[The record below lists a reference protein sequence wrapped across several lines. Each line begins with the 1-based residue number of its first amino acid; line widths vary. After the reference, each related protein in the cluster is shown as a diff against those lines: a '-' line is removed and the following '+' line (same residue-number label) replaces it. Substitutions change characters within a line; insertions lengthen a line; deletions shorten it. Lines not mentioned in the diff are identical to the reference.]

1 MKRLFTLLLGAT
13 LGYGIQA
20 QYLPNTDFETWK
32 EVCGSSYQSSKSG
45 KSGEAEGFRVRPG
58 TEPMNWNGSSVNQ
71 KVWAFFFSQEKQETL
86 ITQGVSR
93 NGTKSVVLTNKFVGV
108 STIDLGSN
116 APAFITF
123 GIPWV
128 YAVSTISD
136 CDGGVYGGTNFTFR
150 PDAIRGWY
158 KRTPSIEGSENAHII
173 AYLWKGTY
181 SSEIRSHTTNDI
193 KKDVDRV
200 VMGKESGTGNGTLI
214 ASCDYSFS
222 TTTNNE
228 WQEIIVPL
236 NYEKG
241 QENTIP
247 EKMNVII
254 SSADYWTR
262 DNIKD
267 QSILEVDDVQYLY
280 YSQLAE
286 LSYDGKSLD
295 DFSKDKYEYAITAN
309 YDESKLSATANGIGA
324 TVEKSYDEETR
335 KLTIT
340 VKGNDFS
347 VNTENFHTYTLEFK
361 QTEEQIPMESTD
373 YSGFLTV
380 TVNDNSADPQITT
393 IRLIKN
399 TANSYSFALD
409 NFILG
414 AGEEAMPI
422 GNILLK
428 NLTVSEDGS
437 SFTANQ
443 TIQITEGDK
452 EGVTG
457 WFGPGLGD
465 VPVVLSATKNGDNMT
480 ADIDIDMTSTIG
492 QVIKVSF
499 TPEVET
505 QFTNPLLV
513 TVNGNSADPQI
524 TTIRLIKNT
533 ANSYSFALD
542 NFILGAGEEAMPIGN
557 ILLKNLTVSEDGSS
571 FTANQTIQITEGDK
585 EGVTGWFGPG
595 LGDVPVVLSA
605 TKNGNNMTANID
617 IDMTSTIGQVI
628 KVSFAPELVINGTT
642 TLEVTGGGLYNVTLS
657 RNFAANWNTVC
668 LPFDTTPT
676 ALGATQAQAFTAC
689 DGATLTFTKTESM
702 MANTPYLIYFEKAPA
717 TPMYISTEIKTTVPQ
732 SVTHGNVTFTGNY
745 EAGRNMEGLYGVA
758 EKDGAQYI
766 MRGGAGSTLGST
778 GAYFTVSGSEVNSLH
793 LRLDG
798 IETNISGVQTGQD
811 GQAFDIYTLGG
822 IKVRSQATTTDGLP
836 KGIYLINGKK
846 HIVK

>member
-1 MKRLFTLLLGAT
+1 M
-13 LGYGIQA
+13 I
-20 QYLPNTDFETWK
+20 
-32 EVCGSSYQSSKSG
+32 
-45 KSGEAEGFRVRPG
+45 
-58 TEPMNWNGSSVNQ
+58 
-71 KVWAFFFSQEKQETL
+71 
-86 ITQGVSR
+86 
-93 NGTKSVVLTNKFVGV
+93 LTNKFVGV
-108 STIDLGSN
+108 LSIGSN

-123 GIPWV
+123 GTPWV
-128 YAVSTISD
+128 YAVSTIEQ

-158 KRTPSIEGSENAHII
+158 KRTPSTEGNENAHII
-173 AYLWKGTY
+173 AYLWKETY
-181 SSEIRSHTTNDI
+181 SSEIKSHTTNDI
-193 KKDVDRV
+193 KEDVDRV
-200 VMGKESGTGNGTLI
+200 VMGKESGTANGTLI
-214 ASCDYSFS
+214 ASCDYGFA
-222 TTTNNE
+222 TTTNND

-262 DNIKD
+262 ANIKD

-286 LSYDGKSLD
+286 LSYDGKSID
-295 DFSKDKYEYAITAN
+295 GFSKDKYEYTITAD
-309 YDESKLSATANGIGA
+309 YDESKLSAKADGRGA
-324 TVEKSYDEETR
+324 TVEKSYDEETH

-340 VKGNDFS
+340 VKGNDIS
-347 VNTENFHTYTLEFK
+347 ANTENFHTYTLEFK
-361 QTEEQIPMESTD
+361 QAEEQIPLESTD

-380 TVNDNSADPQITT
+380 TVNGNSADSQITT

-399 TANSYSFALD
+399 TDASYSFALD

-414 AGEEAMPI
+414 AGEDAMPI

-428 NLTVSEDGS
+428 NLTVSEDGN

-452 EGVTG
+452 DGVTS
-457 WFGPGLGD
+457 WLGPQLGD

-480 ADIDIDMTSTIG
+480 ADIDIDMTNTIG
-492 QVIKVSF
+492 QI
-499 TPEVET
+499 
-505 QFTNPLLV
+505 
-513 TVNGNSADPQI
+513 
-524 TTIRLIKNT
+524 
-533 ANSYSFALD
+533 
-542 NFILGAGEEAMPIGN
+542 
-557 ILLKNLTVSEDGSS
+557 
-571 FTANQTIQITEGDK
+571 
-585 EGVTGWFGPG
+585 
-595 LGDVPVVLSA
+595 
-605 TKNGNNMTANID
+605 
-617 IDMTSTIGQVI
+617 I

-657 RNFAANWNTVC
+657 RNFAANWNTIC

-676 ALGATQAQAFTAC
+676 TLGATQVQAFTAC
-689 DGATLTFTKTESM
+689 DGTTLTFTKTESM

-717 TPMYISTEIKTTVPQ
+717 TPLYISTEIKATVPT
-732 SVTHGNVTFTGNY
+732 SVTHGNVTFVGNY
-745 EAGRNMEGLYGVA
+745 EAGKNMEGLYGVA
-758 EKDGAQYI
+758 EKAGEQYI

-778 GAYFTVSGSEVNSLH
+778 GAYFTVSGSEANSLRI
-793 LRLDG
+793 RLEGTGTG
-798 IETNISGVQTGQD
+798 ISDVEAGKGGQT
-811 GQAFDIYTLGG
+811 FDIYSLNG

>member
-1 MKRLFTLLLGAT
+1 M
-13 LGYGIQA
+13 
-20 QYLPNTDFETWK
+20 D
-32 EVCGSSYQSSKSG
+32 
-45 KSGEAEGFRVRPG
+45 
-58 TEPMNWNGSSVNQ
+58 WNGSSVNQ
-71 KVWAFFFSQEKQETL
+71 KVWAFFYSQEKQEEL

-108 STIDLGSN
+108 GNIGSN

-123 GIPWV
+123 GTPWV
-128 YAVSTISD
+128 YAVSTIEQ

-158 KRTPSIEGSENAHII
+158 KRTSSTEGNENAHII

-181 SSEIRSHTTNDI
+181 SSGIKSHTTNDI
-193 KKDVDRV
+193 KEDVDRV
-200 VMGKESGTGNGTLI
+200 VMGKESGTANGTLI
-214 ASCDYSFS
+214 ASCDYGFA
-222 TTTNNE
+222 TTTNND

-262 DNIKD
+262 ANIKD

-286 LSYDGKSLD
+286 LSYDGKSID
-295 DFSKDKYEYAITAN
+295 GFSKDKYEYTITAD
-309 YDESKLSATANGIGA
+309 YDESKLSAKADGIGA
-324 TVEKSYDEETR
+324 IVEKSYDEETH

-340 VKGNDFS
+340 VKGNDIS
-347 VNTENFHTYTLEFK
+347 ANTENFHTYTLEFK
-361 QTEEQIPMESTD
+361 QAEEQIPLESTD

-380 TVNDNSADPQITT
+380 TVNGNSADSQITT

-399 TANSYSFALD
+399 TDASYSFALD

-414 AGEEAMPI
+414 AGEDAMPI

-428 NLTVSEDGS
+428 NLTVSEDGN

-452 EGVTG
+452 EGVTS
-457 WFGPGLGD
+457 WLGPQLGD

-480 ADIDIDMTSTIG
+480 ADIDIDMTNTIG
-492 QVIKVSF
+492 QI
-499 TPEVET
+499 
-505 QFTNPLLV
+505 
-513 TVNGNSADPQI
+513 
-524 TTIRLIKNT
+524 
-533 ANSYSFALD
+533 
-542 NFILGAGEEAMPIGN
+542 
-557 ILLKNLTVSEDGSS
+557 
-571 FTANQTIQITEGDK
+571 
-585 EGVTGWFGPG
+585 
-595 LGDVPVVLSA
+595 
-605 TKNGNNMTANID
+605 
-617 IDMTSTIGQVI
+617 I

-657 RNFAANWNTVC
+657 RNFAANWNTIC

-676 ALGATQAQAFTAC
+676 TLGATQVQAFTAC
-689 DGATLTFTKTESM
+689 DGTTLTFTKTESM

-717 TPMYISTEIKTTVPQ
+717 TPLYISTEIKATVPT
-732 SVTHGNVTFTGNY
+732 SVTHGNVTFVGNY
-745 EAGRNMEGLYGVA
+745 EAGKNMEGLYGVA
-758 EKDGAQYI
+758 EKAGEQYI
-766 MRGGAGSTLGST
+766 MRGGKGSTLGST
-778 GAYFTVSGSEVNSLH
+778 GAYFTVSGSEVNT
-793 LRLDG
+793 LRIRLEGTGTG
-798 IETNISGVQTGQD
+798 ISDVEAGKGGQT
-811 GQAFDIYTLGG
+811 FDIYSLNG

>member
-13 LGYGIQA
+13 FGCGIQA
-20 QYLPNTDFETWK
+20 QYLPNTGFEAWK

-45 KSGEAEGFRVRPG
+45 KSGGAEGFRQRPG
-58 TEPMNWNGSSVNQ
+58 TEPMDWNGSSVNQ
-71 KVWAFFFSQEKQETL
+71 KVWAFFYSQEKQEEL

-108 STIDLGSN
+108 GNIGSN

-123 GIPWV
+123 GTPWV
-128 YAVSTISD
+128 YAVSTIEQ

-158 KRTPSIEGSENAHII
+158 KRTPSTEGNENAHII

-181 SSEIRSHTTNDI
+181 SSGIKSHTTNDI
-193 KKDVDRV
+193 KEDVDRV
-200 VMGKESGTGNGTLI
+200 VMGKESGTANGTLI
-214 ASCDYSFS
+214 ASCDYGFA
-222 TTTNNE
+222 TTTNND

-262 DNIKD
+262 ANIKD

-286 LSYDGKSLD
+286 LSYDGKSID
-295 DFSKDKYEYAITAN
+295 GFSKDKYEYTITAD
-309 YDESKLSATANGIGA
+309 YDESKLSAKADGIGA
-324 TVEKSYDEETR
+324 IVEKSYDEETH

-340 VKGNDFS
+340 VKGNDIS
-347 VNTENFHTYTLEFK
+347 ANTENFHTYTLEFK
-361 QTEEQIPMESTD
+361 QAEEQIPLESTD

-380 TVNDNSADPQITT
+380 TVNGNSADSQITT

-399 TANSYSFALD
+399 TDASYSFALD

-414 AGEEAMPI
+414 AGEDAMPI

-428 NLTVSEDGS
+428 NLTVSEDGKT
-437 SFTANQ
+437 FTANQ
-443 TIQITEGDK
+443 TIQITEGNK
-452 EGVTG
+452 EGVTS
-457 WFGPGLGD
+457 WFGP
-465 VPVVLSATKNGDNMT
+465 
-480 ADIDIDMTSTIG
+480 
-492 QVIKVSF
+492 Q
-499 TPEVET
+499 
-505 QFTNPLLV
+505 
-513 TVNGNSADPQI
+513 
-524 TTIRLIKNT
+524 
-533 ANSYSFALD
+533 
-542 NFILGAGEEAMPIGN
+542 
-557 ILLKNLTVSEDGSS
+557 
-571 FTANQTIQITEGDK
+571 
-585 EGVTGWFGPG
+585 

-605 TKNGNNMTANID
+605 TKNGNNMTADID
-617 IDMTSTIGQVI
+617 IDMTNTIGQII

-657 RNFAANWNTVC
+657 RNFAANWNTIC

-676 ALGATQAQAFTAC
+676 TLGATQVQAFTAC
-689 DGATLTFTKTESM
+689 DGTTLTFTKTESM

-717 TPMYISTEIKTTVPQ
+717 TPLYISTEIKATVPT
-732 SVTHGNVTFTGNY
+732 SVTHGNVTFVGNY
-745 EAGRNMEGLYGVA
+745 EAGKNMEGLYGVA
-758 EKDGAQYI
+758 EKAGEQYI
-766 MRGGAGSTLGST
+766 MRGGKGSTLGST
-778 GAYFTVSGSEVNSLH
+778 GAYFTVSGSEVNT
-793 LRLDG
+793 LRIRLEGTGTG
-798 IETNISGVQTGQD
+798 ISDVEAGKGGQT
-811 GQAFDIYTLGG
+811 FDIYSLNG

>member
-13 LGYGIQA
+13 FGCGIQA
-20 QYLPNTDFETWK
+20 QYLPNTGFEAWK

-45 KSGEAEGFRVRPG
+45 KSGGAEGFRQRPG
-58 TEPMNWNGSSVNQ
+58 TEPMDWNGSSVNQ
-71 KVWAFFFSQEKQETL
+71 KVWAFLFSQEKQEKL

-108 STIDLGSN
+108 GTIGSN

-123 GIPWV
+123 GTPWV

-158 KRTPSIEGSENAHII
+158 KRTPSTEGNENAHII
-173 AYLWKGTY
+173 AYLWKGAY
-181 SSEIRSHTTNDI
+181 SSGIKSHTTNDI
-193 KKDVDRV
+193 KEDVDRV
-200 VMGKESGTGNGTLI
+200 VMGKESGTANGTLI
-214 ASCDYSFS
+214 ASCDYGFA
-222 TTTNNE
+222 TTTNND

-262 DNIKD
+262 ANIKD

-286 LSYDGKSLD
+286 LSYDGKSID
-295 DFSKDKYEYAITAN
+295 GFSKDKYEYTITAD
-309 YDESKLSATANGIGA
+309 YDESKLSAKADGIGA
-324 TVEKSYDEETR
+324 IVEKSYDEETH

-340 VKGNDFS
+340 VKGNDIS
-347 VNTENFHTYTLEFK
+347 ANTENFHTYTLEFK
-361 QTEEQIPMESTD
+361 QAEEQIPLESTD

-380 TVNDNSADPQITT
+380 TVNGNSADSQITT

-399 TANSYSFALD
+399 TDASYSFALD

-414 AGEEAMPI
+414 AGEDAMPI

-428 NLTVSEDGS
+428 NLTVSEDGN

-452 EGVTG
+452 EGVTS
-457 WFGPGLGD
+457 WLGPQLGD

-480 ADIDIDMTSTIG
+480 ADIDIDMTNTIG
-492 QVIKVSF
+492 QI
-499 TPEVET
+499 
-505 QFTNPLLV
+505 
-513 TVNGNSADPQI
+513 
-524 TTIRLIKNT
+524 
-533 ANSYSFALD
+533 
-542 NFILGAGEEAMPIGN
+542 
-557 ILLKNLTVSEDGSS
+557 
-571 FTANQTIQITEGDK
+571 
-585 EGVTGWFGPG
+585 
-595 LGDVPVVLSA
+595 
-605 TKNGNNMTANID
+605 
-617 IDMTSTIGQVI
+617 I

-657 RNFAANWNTVC
+657 RNFAANWNTIC

-676 ALGATQAQAFTAC
+676 TLGATQVQAFTAC
-689 DGATLTFTKTESM
+689 DGTTLTFTKTESM

-717 TPMYISTEIKTTVPQ
+717 TPLYISTEIKATVPT
-732 SVTHGNVTFTGNY
+732 SVTHGNVTFVGNY
-745 EAGRNMEGLYGVA
+745 EAGKNMEGLYGVA
-758 EKDGAQYI
+758 EKAGEQYI
-766 MRGGAGSTLGST
+766 MRGGKGSTLGST
-778 GAYFTVSGSEVNSLH
+778 GAYFTVSGSEVNT
-793 LRLDG
+793 LRIRLEGTGTG
-798 IETNISGVQTGQD
+798 ISDVEAGKGGQT
-811 GQAFDIYTLGG
+811 FDIYSLNG

>member
-32 EVCGSSYQSSKSG
+32 EVCDSSYQSSKSG
-45 KSGEAEGFRVRPG
+45 KSGGAEGFRVRPG
-58 TEPMNWNGSSVNQ
+58 TEPMDWNGSSVNQ
-71 KVWAFFFSQEKQETL
+71 KVWVSFFSQEKQETL

-108 STIDLGSN
+108 GNYGSN

-123 GIPWV
+123 GTPWV
-128 YAVSTISD
+128 YAVTTISN

-158 KRTPSIEGSENAHII
+158 KRTPSEVSENAHII

-262 DNIKD
+262 DNIQD

-309 YDESKLSATANGIGA
+309 YDESKLSAKANGIGA

-399 TANSYSFALD
+399 TDASYSFALD

-443 TIQITEGDK
+443 T
-452 EGVTG
+452 
-457 WFGPGLGD
+457 
-465 VPVVLSATKNGDNMT
+465 
-480 ADIDIDMTSTIG
+480 
-492 QVIKVSF
+492 
-499 TPEVET
+499 
-505 QFTNPLLV
+505 
-513 TVNGNSADPQI
+513 
-524 TTIRLIKNT
+524 
-533 ANSYSFALD
+533 
-542 NFILGAGEEAMPIGN
+542 
-557 ILLKNLTVSEDGSS
+557 
-571 FTANQTIQITEGDK
+571 
-585 EGVTGWFGPG
+585 
-595 LGDVPVVLSA
+595 
-605 TKNGNNMTANID
+605 
-617 IDMTSTIGQVI
+617 
-628 KVSFAPELVINGTT
+628 
-642 TLEVTGGGLYNVTLS
+642 
-657 RNFAANWNTVC
+657 
-668 LPFDTTPT
+668 
-676 ALGATQAQAFTAC
+676 
-689 DGATLTFTKTESM
+689 
-702 MANTPYLIYFEKAPA
+702 
-717 TPMYISTEIKTTVPQ
+717 
-732 SVTHGNVTFTGNY
+732 
-745 EAGRNMEGLYGVA
+745 
-758 EKDGAQYI
+758 
-766 MRGGAGSTLGST
+766 
-778 GAYFTVSGSEVNSLH
+778 
-793 LRLDG
+793 
-798 IETNISGVQTGQD
+798 
-811 GQAFDIYTLGG
+811 
-822 IKVRSQATTTDGLP
+822 
-836 KGIYLINGKK
+836 
-846 HIVK
+846 

>member
-1 MKRLFTLLLGAT
+1 M
-13 LGYGIQA
+13 
-20 QYLPNTDFETWK
+20 
-32 EVCGSSYQSSKSG
+32 
-45 KSGEAEGFRVRPG
+45 
-58 TEPMNWNGSSVNQ
+58 
-71 KVWAFFFSQEKQETL
+71 
-86 ITQGVSR
+86 
-93 NGTKSVVLTNKFVGV
+93 VLTNKFVGV
-108 STIDLGSN
+108 GNIGSN

-123 GIPWV
+123 GTPWV
-128 YAVSTISD
+128 YAVSTIEQ

-158 KRTPSIEGSENAHII
+158 KRTPSTEGNENAHII

-181 SSEIRSHTTNDI
+181 SSGIKSHTANDI
-193 KKDVDRV
+193 KEDVDRV
-200 VMGKESGTGNGTLI
+200 VMGKESGTANGTLI
-214 ASCDYSFS
+214 ASCDYGFA
-222 TTTNNE
+222 TTTNND

-262 DNIKD
+262 ANIKD

-286 LSYDGKSLD
+286 LSYDGKSID
-295 DFSKDKYEYAITAN
+295 GFSKDKYEYTITAD
-309 YDESKLSATANGIGA
+309 YDESKLSAKADGIGA
-324 TVEKSYDEETR
+324 IVEKSYDEETH

-340 VKGNDFS
+340 VKGNDIS
-347 VNTENFHTYTLEFK
+347 ANTENFHTYTLEFK
-361 QTEEQIPMESTD
+361 QAEEQIPLESTD

-380 TVNDNSADPQITT
+380 TVNGNSADSQITT

-399 TANSYSFALD
+399 TDASYSFALD

-414 AGEEAMPI
+414 AGEDAMPI

-428 NLTVSEDGS
+428 NLTVSEDGN

-452 EGVTG
+452 EGVTS
-457 WFGPGLGD
+457 WLGPQLGD

-480 ADIDIDMTSTIG
+480 ADIDIDMTNTIG
-492 QVIKVSF
+492 QI
-499 TPEVET
+499 
-505 QFTNPLLV
+505 
-513 TVNGNSADPQI
+513 
-524 TTIRLIKNT
+524 
-533 ANSYSFALD
+533 
-542 NFILGAGEEAMPIGN
+542 
-557 ILLKNLTVSEDGSS
+557 
-571 FTANQTIQITEGDK
+571 
-585 EGVTGWFGPG
+585 
-595 LGDVPVVLSA
+595 
-605 TKNGNNMTANID
+605 
-617 IDMTSTIGQVI
+617 I

-657 RNFAANWNTVC
+657 RNFAANWNTIC

-676 ALGATQAQAFTAC
+676 TLGATQVQAFTAC
-689 DGATLTFTKTESM
+689 DGTTLTFTKTESM

-717 TPMYISTEIKTTVPQ
+717 TPLYISTEIKATAPT
-732 SVTHGNVTFTGNY
+732 SVTHGNVTFVGNY
-745 EAGRNMEGLYGVA
+745 EAGKNMEGLYGVS
-758 EKDGAQYI
+758 EKAGEQYI
-766 MRGGAGSTLGST
+766 MRGGKGSTLGST
-778 GAYFTVSGSEVNSLH
+778 GAYFTVSGSEVNT
-793 LRLDG
+793 LRIRLEGTGTG
-798 IETNISGVQTGQD
+798 ISDVEAGKGGQT
-811 GQAFDIYTLGG
+811 FDIYSLNG

>member
-13 LGYGIQA
+13 FGCGIQA
-20 QYLPNTDFETWK
+20 QYLPNTGFEAWK

-45 KSGEAEGFRVRPG
+45 KSGGAEGFRQRPG
-58 TEPMNWNGSSVNQ
+58 TEPMDWNGSSVNQ
-71 KVWAFFFSQEKQETL
+71 KVWAYFFSQEKQETL

-108 STIDLGSN
+108 GNIGSN

-123 GIPWV
+123 GTPWV
-128 YAVSTISD
+128 YAVSTIEQ

-158 KRTPSIEGSENAHII
+158 KRTPSTEGNENAHII
-173 AYLWKGTY
+173 AYLWKGTC
-181 SSEIRSHTTNDI
+181 SSGIKSHTANDI
-193 KKDVDRV
+193 KEDVDRV
-200 VMGKESGTGNGTLI
+200 VMGKESGTANGTLI
-214 ASCDYSFS
+214 ASCDYGFA
-222 TTTNNE
+222 TTTNND

-262 DNIKD
+262 ANIKD

-286 LSYDGKSLD
+286 LSYDGKSID
-295 DFSKDKYEYAITAN
+295 GFSKDKYEYTITAD
-309 YDESKLSATANGIGA
+309 YDESKLSAKADGIGA
-324 TVEKSYDEETR
+324 IVEKSYDEETH

-340 VKGNDFS
+340 VKGNDIS
-347 VNTENFHTYTLEFK
+347 ANTENFHTYTLEFK
-361 QTEEQIPMESTD
+361 QAEEQIPLESTD

-380 TVNDNSADPQITT
+380 TVNGNSADSQITT

-399 TANSYSFALD
+399 TDASYSFALD

-414 AGEEAMPI
+414 AGEDAMPI

-428 NLTVSEDGS
+428 NLTVSEDGKT
-437 SFTANQ
+437 FTANQ
-443 TIQITEGDK
+443 TIQITEGNK
-452 EGVTG
+452 EGVTS
-457 WFGPGLGD
+457 WFGP
-465 VPVVLSATKNGDNMT
+465 
-480 ADIDIDMTSTIG
+480 
-492 QVIKVSF
+492 Q
-499 TPEVET
+499 
-505 QFTNPLLV
+505 
-513 TVNGNSADPQI
+513 
-524 TTIRLIKNT
+524 
-533 ANSYSFALD
+533 
-542 NFILGAGEEAMPIGN
+542 
-557 ILLKNLTVSEDGSS
+557 
-571 FTANQTIQITEGDK
+571 
-585 EGVTGWFGPG
+585 

-605 TKNGNNMTANID
+605 TKNGNNMTADID
-617 IDMTSTIGQVI
+617 IDMTNTIGQII

-657 RNFAANWNTVC
+657 RNFAANWNTIC

-676 ALGATQAQAFTAC
+676 TLGATQVQAFTAC
-689 DGATLTFTKTESM
+689 DGTTLTFTKTESM

-717 TPMYISTEIKTTVPQ
+717 TPLYISTEIKATAPT
-732 SVTHGNVTFTGNY
+732 SVTHGNVTFVGNY
-745 EAGRNMEGLYGVA
+745 EAGKNMEGLYGVA
-758 EKDGAQYI
+758 EKAGEQYI
-766 MRGGAGSTLGST
+766 MRGGKGSTLGST
-778 GAYFTVSGSEVNSLH
+778 GAYFTVSGSEVNT
-793 LRLDG
+793 LRIRLEGTGTG
-798 IETNISGVQTGQD
+798 ISDVEAGKGGQT
-811 GQAFDIYTLGG
+811 FDIYSLNG

>member
-108 STIDLGSN
+108 STIGLGSN

-414 AGEEAMPI
+414 AGEEAIPI

-480 ADIDIDMTSTIG
+480 AD
-492 QVIKVSF
+492 
-499 TPEVET
+499 
-505 QFTNPLLV
+505 
-513 TVNGNSADPQI
+513 
-524 TTIRLIKNT
+524 
-533 ANSYSFALD
+533 
-542 NFILGAGEEAMPIGN
+542 
-557 ILLKNLTVSEDGSS
+557 
-571 FTANQTIQITEGDK
+571 
-585 EGVTGWFGPG
+585 
-595 LGDVPVVLSA
+595 
-605 TKNGNNMTANID
+605 ID

-778 GAYFTVSGSEVNSLH
+778 GAYFTVSGSEVNT
-793 LRLDG
+793 LRIRLEGTGTG
-798 IETNISGVQTGQD
+798 ISDVQTGQD

>member
-13 LGYGIQA
+13 FGCGIQA
-20 QYLPNTDFETWK
+20 QYLPNTGFEAWK

-45 KSGEAEGFRVRPG
+45 KSGGAEGFRQRPG
-58 TEPMNWNGSSVNQ
+58 TEPMDWNGSSVNQ
-71 KVWAFFFSQEKQETL
+71 KVWAYFFSQEKQETL

-108 STIDLGSN
+108 GNIGSN

-123 GIPWV
+123 GTPWV
-128 YAVSTISD
+128 YAVSTIEQ

-158 KRTPSIEGSENAHII
+158 KRTPSTEGNENAHII

-181 SSEIRSHTTNDI
+181 SSGIKSHTANDI
-193 KKDVDRV
+193 KEDVDRV
-200 VMGKESGTGNGTLI
+200 VMGKESGTANGTLI
-214 ASCDYSFS
+214 ASCDYGFA
-222 TTTNNE
+222 TTTNND

-262 DNIKD
+262 ANIKD

-286 LSYDGKSLD
+286 LSYDGKSID
-295 DFSKDKYEYAITAN
+295 GFSKDKYEYTITAD
-309 YDESKLSATANGIGA
+309 YDESKLSAKADGIGA
-324 TVEKSYDEETR
+324 IVEKSYDEETH

-340 VKGNDFS
+340 VKGNDIS
-347 VNTENFHTYTLEFK
+347 ANTENFHTYTLEFK
-361 QTEEQIPMESTD
+361 QAEEQIPLESTD

-380 TVNDNSADPQITT
+380 TVNGNSADSQITT

-399 TANSYSFALD
+399 TDASYSFALD

-414 AGEEAMPI
+414 AGEDAMPI

-428 NLTVSEDGS
+428 NLTVSEDGN

-452 EGVTG
+452 EGVTS
-457 WFGPGLGD
+457 WLGPQLGD

-480 ADIDIDMTSTIG
+480 ADIDIDMTNTIG
-492 QVIKVSF
+492 QI
-499 TPEVET
+499 
-505 QFTNPLLV
+505 
-513 TVNGNSADPQI
+513 
-524 TTIRLIKNT
+524 
-533 ANSYSFALD
+533 
-542 NFILGAGEEAMPIGN
+542 
-557 ILLKNLTVSEDGSS
+557 
-571 FTANQTIQITEGDK
+571 
-585 EGVTGWFGPG
+585 
-595 LGDVPVVLSA
+595 
-605 TKNGNNMTANID
+605 
-617 IDMTSTIGQVI
+617 I

-657 RNFAANWNTVC
+657 RNFAANWNTIC

-676 ALGATQAQAFTAC
+676 TLGATQVQAFTAC
-689 DGATLTFTKTESM
+689 DGTTLTFTKTESM

-717 TPMYISTEIKTTVPQ
+717 TPLYISTEIKATAPT
-732 SVTHGNVTFTGNY
+732 SVTHGNVTFVGNY
-745 EAGRNMEGLYGVA
+745 EAGKNMEGLYGVA
-758 EKDGAQYI
+758 EKAGEQYI
-766 MRGGAGSTLGST
+766 MRGGKGSTLGST
-778 GAYFTVSGSEVNSLH
+778 GAYFTVSGSEVNT
-793 LRLDG
+793 LRIRLEGTGTG
-798 IETNISGVQTGQD
+798 ISDVEAGKGGQT
-811 GQAFDIYTLGG
+811 FDIYSLNG

>member
-13 LGYGIQA
+13 FGCGIQA
-20 QYLPNTDFETWK
+20 QYLPNTGFEAWK

-45 KSGEAEGFRVRPG
+45 KSGGAEGFRQRPG
-58 TEPMNWNGSSVNQ
+58 TEPMDWNGSSVNQ
-71 KVWAFFFSQEKQETL
+71 KVWAFFYSQEKQEEL

-108 STIDLGSN
+108 GNIGSN

-123 GIPWV
+123 GTPWV
-128 YAVSTISD
+128 YAVSTIEQ

-158 KRTPSIEGSENAHII
+158 KRTPSTEGNENAHII

-181 SSEIRSHTTNDI
+181 SSGIKSHTTNDI
-193 KKDVDRV
+193 KEDVDRV
-200 VMGKESGTGNGTLI
+200 VMGKESGTANGTLI
-214 ASCDYSFS
+214 ASCDYGFA
-222 TTTNNE
+222 TTTNND

-262 DNIKD
+262 ANIKD

-286 LSYDGKSLD
+286 LSYDGKSID
-295 DFSKDKYEYAITAN
+295 GFSKDKYEYTITAD
-309 YDESKLSATANGIGA
+309 YDESKLSAKADGIGA
-324 TVEKSYDEETR
+324 IVEKSYDEETH

-340 VKGNDFS
+340 VKGNDIS
-347 VNTENFHTYTLEFK
+347 ANTENFHTYTLEFK
-361 QTEEQIPMESTD
+361 QAEEQIPLESTD

-380 TVNDNSADPQITT
+380 TDNGNSADSQITT

-399 TANSYSFALD
+399 TDASYSFALD

-414 AGEEAMPI
+414 AGEDAMPI

-428 NLTVSEDGS
+428 NLTVSEDGN

-452 EGVTG
+452 EGVTS
-457 WFGPGLGD
+457 WLGPQLGD

-480 ADIDIDMTSTIG
+480 ADIDIDMTNTIG
-492 QVIKVSF
+492 QI
-499 TPEVET
+499 
-505 QFTNPLLV
+505 
-513 TVNGNSADPQI
+513 
-524 TTIRLIKNT
+524 
-533 ANSYSFALD
+533 
-542 NFILGAGEEAMPIGN
+542 
-557 ILLKNLTVSEDGSS
+557 
-571 FTANQTIQITEGDK
+571 
-585 EGVTGWFGPG
+585 
-595 LGDVPVVLSA
+595 
-605 TKNGNNMTANID
+605 
-617 IDMTSTIGQVI
+617 I

-657 RNFAANWNTVC
+657 RNFAANWNTIC

-676 ALGATQAQAFTAC
+676 TLGATQVQAFTAC
-689 DGATLTFTKTESM
+689 DGTTLTFTKTESM

-717 TPMYISTEIKTTVPQ
+717 TPLYISTEIKATVPT
-732 SVTHGNVTFTGNY
+732 SVTHGNVTFVGNY
-745 EAGRNMEGLYGVA
+745 EAGKNMEGLYGVA
-758 EKDGAQYI
+758 EKAGEQYI
-766 MRGGAGSTLGST
+766 MRGGKGSTLGST
-778 GAYFTVSGSEVNSLH
+778 GAYFTVSGSEVNT
-793 LRLDG
+793 LRIRLEGTGTG
-798 IETNISGVQTGQD
+798 ISDVEAGKGGQT
-811 GQAFDIYTLGG
+811 FDIYSLNG
-822 IKVRSQATTTDGLP
+822 IKVRSHHYRRPAQRHLPHQRKKTYRKIKTGDTEMKKNIYTTPVVG
-836 KGIYLINGKK
+836 
-846 HIVK
+846 IVKLDTTGIIATSTLGTGDRNDIEIKDEIFEGEFRSNRNHWEGLW

>member
-13 LGYGIQA
+13 FGCGIQA
-20 QYLPNTDFETWK
+20 QYLPNTSFEAWK

-45 KSGEAEGFRVRPG
+45 KSGGAEGFRQRPG
-58 TEPMNWNGSSVNQ
+58 TEPMDWNGSSVNQ
-71 KVWAFFFSQEKQETL
+71 KVWAFFYSQEKQEEL

-108 STIDLGSN
+108 GNIGSN

-123 GIPWV
+123 GTPWV
-128 YAVSTISD
+128 YAVSTIEQ

-158 KRTPSIEGSENAHII
+158 KRTPSTEGNENAHII

-181 SSEIRSHTTNDI
+181 SSGIKSHTTNDI
-193 KKDVDRV
+193 KEDVDRV
-200 VMGKESGTGNGTLI
+200 VMGKESGTANGTLI
-214 ASCDYSFS
+214 ASCDYGFA
-222 TTTNNE
+222 TTTNND

-262 DNIKD
+262 ANIKD

-286 LSYDGKSLD
+286 LSYDGKSID
-295 DFSKDKYEYAITAN
+295 GFSKDKYEYTITAD
-309 YDESKLSATANGIGA
+309 YDESKLSAKADGIGA
-324 TVEKSYDEETR
+324 IVEKSYDEETH

-340 VKGNDFS
+340 VKGNDIS
-347 VNTENFHTYTLEFK
+347 ANTENFHTYTLEFK
-361 QTEEQIPMESTD
+361 QAEEQIPLESTD

-380 TVNDNSADPQITT
+380 TVNGNSADSQITT

-399 TANSYSFALD
+399 TDASYSFALD

-414 AGEEAMPI
+414 AGEDAMPI

-428 NLTVSEDGS
+428 NLTVSEDGN

-452 EGVTG
+452 EGVTS
-457 WFGPGLGD
+457 WLGPQLGD

-480 ADIDIDMTSTIG
+480 ADIDIDMTNTIG
-492 QVIKVSF
+492 QI
-499 TPEVET
+499 
-505 QFTNPLLV
+505 
-513 TVNGNSADPQI
+513 
-524 TTIRLIKNT
+524 
-533 ANSYSFALD
+533 
-542 NFILGAGEEAMPIGN
+542 
-557 ILLKNLTVSEDGSS
+557 
-571 FTANQTIQITEGDK
+571 
-585 EGVTGWFGPG
+585 
-595 LGDVPVVLSA
+595 
-605 TKNGNNMTANID
+605 
-617 IDMTSTIGQVI
+617 I

-657 RNFAANWNTVC
+657 RNFAANWNTIC

-676 ALGATQAQAFTAC
+676 TLGATQVQAFTAC
-689 DGATLTFTKTESM
+689 DGTTLTFTKTESM

-717 TPMYISTEIKTTVPQ
+717 TPLYISTEIKATVPT
-732 SVTHGNVTFTGNY
+732 SVTHGNVTFVGNY
-745 EAGRNMEGLYGVA
+745 EAGKNMEGLYGVA
-758 EKDGAQYI
+758 EKAGEQYI
-766 MRGGAGSTLGST
+766 MRGGKGSTLGST
-778 GAYFTVSGSEVNSLH
+778 GAYFTVSGSEVNT
-793 LRLDG
+793 LRIRLEGTGTG
-798 IETNISGVQTGQD
+798 ISDVEAGKGGQT
-811 GQAFDIYTLGG
+811 FDIYSLNG

>member
-13 LGYGIQA
+13 FGCGIQA
-20 QYLPNTDFETWK
+20 QYLPNTGFEAWK

-45 KSGEAEGFRVRPG
+45 KSGGAEGFRQRPG
-58 TEPMNWNGSSVNQ
+58 TEPMDWNGSSVNQ
-71 KVWAFFFSQEKQETL
+71 KVWAFFYSQEKQEEL

-108 STIDLGSN
+108 GNIGSN

-123 GIPWV
+123 GTPWV
-128 YAVSTISD
+128 YAVSTIEQ
-136 CDGGVYGGTNFTFR
+136 CDGGVYGGTIFTFR

-158 KRTPSIEGSENAHII
+158 KRTPSTEGNENAHII

-181 SSEIRSHTTNDI
+181 SSGIKSHTTNDI
-193 KKDVDRV
+193 KEDVDRV
-200 VMGKESGTGNGTLI
+200 VMGKESGTANGTLI
-214 ASCDYSFS
+214 ASCDYGFA
-222 TTTNNE
+222 TTTNND

-262 DNIKD
+262 ANIKD

-286 LSYDGKSLD
+286 LSYDGKSID
-295 DFSKDKYEYAITAN
+295 GFSKDKYEYTITAD
-309 YDESKLSATANGIGA
+309 YDESKLSAKADGIGA
-324 TVEKSYDEETR
+324 IVEKSYDEETH

-340 VKGNDFS
+340 VKGNDIS
-347 VNTENFHTYTLEFK
+347 ANTENFHTYTLEFK
-361 QTEEQIPMESTD
+361 QAEEQIPLESTD

-380 TVNDNSADPQITT
+380 TVNGNSADSQITT

-399 TANSYSFALD
+399 TDASYSFALD

-414 AGEEAMPI
+414 AGEDAMPI

-428 NLTVSEDGS
+428 NLTVSEDGN

-452 EGVTG
+452 EGVTS
-457 WFGPGLGD
+457 WLGPQLGD

-480 ADIDIDMTSTIG
+480 ADIDIDMTNTIG
-492 QVIKVSF
+492 QI
-499 TPEVET
+499 
-505 QFTNPLLV
+505 
-513 TVNGNSADPQI
+513 
-524 TTIRLIKNT
+524 
-533 ANSYSFALD
+533 
-542 NFILGAGEEAMPIGN
+542 
-557 ILLKNLTVSEDGSS
+557 
-571 FTANQTIQITEGDK
+571 
-585 EGVTGWFGPG
+585 
-595 LGDVPVVLSA
+595 
-605 TKNGNNMTANID
+605 
-617 IDMTSTIGQVI
+617 I

-657 RNFAANWNTVC
+657 RNFAANWNTIC

-676 ALGATQAQAFTAC
+676 TLGATQVQAFTAC
-689 DGATLTFTKTESM
+689 DGTTLTFTKTESM

-717 TPMYISTEIKTTVPQ
+717 TPLYISTEIKATVPT
-732 SVTHGNVTFTGNY
+732 SVTHGNVTFVGNY
-745 EAGRNMEGLYGVA
+745 EAGKNMEGLYGVA
-758 EKDGAQYI
+758 EKAGEQYI
-766 MRGGAGSTLGST
+766 MRGGKGSTLGST
-778 GAYFTVSGSEVNSLH
+778 GAYFTVSGSEVNT
-793 LRLDG
+793 LRIRLEGTGTG
-798 IETNISGVQTGQD
+798 ISDVEAGKGGQT
-811 GQAFDIYTLGG
+811 FDIYSLNG

>member
-32 EVCGSSYQSSKSG
+32 EVCGSSYQSSKSE
-45 KSGEAEGFRVRPG
+45 KNGEAEGFRVRPG
-58 TEPMNWNGSSVNQ
+58 TEPMDWNGSSVNQ
-71 KVWAFFFSQEKQETL
+71 KVWAFIFPQEKQETL

-108 STIDLGSN
+108 STIGSN

-181 SSEIRSHTTNDI
+181 SSEIKSHTTNDI

-309 YDESKLSATANGIGA
+309 YDEKKLSAKANGIGA

-399 TANSYSFALD
+399 MDASYSFALD

-443 TIQITEGDK
+443 TIQITK
-452 EGVTG
+452 
-457 WFGPGLGD
+457 
-465 VPVVLSATKNGDNMT
+465 
-480 ADIDIDMTSTIG
+480 
-492 QVIKVSF
+492 
-499 TPEVET
+499 
-505 QFTNPLLV
+505 
-513 TVNGNSADPQI
+513 
-524 TTIRLIKNT
+524 
-533 ANSYSFALD
+533 
-542 NFILGAGEEAMPIGN
+542 
-557 ILLKNLTVSEDGSS
+557 
-571 FTANQTIQITEGDK
+571 GDK

-617 IDMTSTIGQVI
+617 MDMTSTIGQVI

-745 EAGRNMEGLYGVA
+745 EVGRNMEGLYGVA

-766 MRGGAGSTLGST
+766 MRGGTGSTLGST

-798 IETNISGVQTGQD
+798 IETNISGVQTGQN
-811 GQAFDIYTLGG
+811 GQAFDIYTLSG

>member
-13 LGYGIQA
+13 FGCGIQA
-20 QYLPNTDFETWK
+20 QYLPNTGFEAWK
-32 EVCGSSYQSSKSG
+32 KVCGSSYQSSKSG
-45 KSGEAEGFRVRPG
+45 KSGGTEGFRQRPG
-58 TEPMNWNGSSVNQ
+58 TEPMDWNGSSVNQ
-71 KVWAFFFSQEKQETL
+71 KVWAFFYSQEKQEEL

-108 STIDLGSN
+108 GNIGSN

-123 GIPWV
+123 GTPWV
-128 YAVSTISD
+128 YAVSTIEQ

-158 KRTPSIEGSENAHII
+158 KRTPSTEGNENAHII

-181 SSEIRSHTTNDI
+181 SSGIKSHTTNDI
-193 KKDVDRV
+193 KEDVDRV
-200 VMGKESGTGNGTLI
+200 VMGKESGTANGTLI
-214 ASCDYSFS
+214 ASCDYGFA
-222 TTTNNE
+222 TTTNND

-262 DNIKD
+262 ANIKD

-286 LSYDGKSLD
+286 LSYDGKSID
-295 DFSKDKYEYAITAN
+295 GFSKDKYEYTITAD
-309 YDESKLSATANGIGA
+309 YDESKLSAKADGIGA
-324 TVEKSYDEETR
+324 IVEKSYDEETH

-340 VKGNDFS
+340 VKGNDIS
-347 VNTENFHTYTLEFK
+347 ANTENFHTYTLEFK
-361 QTEEQIPMESTD
+361 QAEEQIPLESTD

-380 TVNDNSADPQITT
+380 TVNGNSADSQITT

-399 TANSYSFALD
+399 TDASYSFALD

-414 AGEEAMPI
+414 AGEDAMPI

-428 NLTVSEDGS
+428 NLTVSEDGN

-452 EGVTG
+452 EGVTS
-457 WFGPGLGD
+457 WLGPQLGD

-480 ADIDIDMTSTIG
+480 ADIDIDMTNTIG
-492 QVIKVSF
+492 QI
-499 TPEVET
+499 
-505 QFTNPLLV
+505 
-513 TVNGNSADPQI
+513 
-524 TTIRLIKNT
+524 
-533 ANSYSFALD
+533 
-542 NFILGAGEEAMPIGN
+542 
-557 ILLKNLTVSEDGSS
+557 
-571 FTANQTIQITEGDK
+571 
-585 EGVTGWFGPG
+585 
-595 LGDVPVVLSA
+595 
-605 TKNGNNMTANID
+605 
-617 IDMTSTIGQVI
+617 I

-657 RNFAANWNTVC
+657 RNFAANWNTIC

-676 ALGATQAQAFTAC
+676 TLGATQVQAFTAC
-689 DGATLTFTKTESM
+689 DGTTLTFTKTESM

-717 TPMYISTEIKTTVPQ
+717 TPLYISTEIKATVPT
-732 SVTHGNVTFTGNY
+732 SVTHGNVTFVGNY
-745 EAGRNMEGLYGVA
+745 EAGKNMEGLYGVA
-758 EKDGAQYI
+758 EKAGEQYI
-766 MRGGAGSTLGST
+766 MRGGKGSTLGST
-778 GAYFTVSGSEVNSLH
+778 GAYFTVSGSEVNT
-793 LRLDG
+793 LRIRLEGTGTG
-798 IETNISGVQTGQD
+798 ISDVEAGKGGQT
-811 GQAFDIYTLGG
+811 FDIYSLNG

>member
-13 LGYGIQA
+13 FGCGIQA
-20 QYLPNTDFETWK
+20 QYLPNTGFEAWK

-45 KSGEAEGFRVRPG
+45 KSGGAEGFRQRPG
-58 TEPMNWNGSSVNQ
+58 TEPMDWNGSSVNQ
-71 KVWAFFFSQEKQETL
+71 KVWAYFFSQEKQETL

-108 STIDLGSN
+108 SNIGSN

-123 GIPWV
+123 GTPWV
-128 YAVSTISD
+128 YAVSTIEQ

-158 KRTPSIEGSENAHII
+158 KRTPSTEGNENAHII

-181 SSEIRSHTTNDI
+181 SSGIKSHTANDI
-193 KKDVDRV
+193 KEDVDRV
-200 VMGKESGTGNGTLI
+200 VMGKESGTANGTLI
-214 ASCDYSFS
+214 ASCDYGFA
-222 TTTNNE
+222 TTTNND

-262 DNIKD
+262 ANIKD

-286 LSYDGKSLD
+286 LSYDGKSID
-295 DFSKDKYEYAITAN
+295 GFSKDKYEYTITAD
-309 YDESKLSATANGIGA
+309 YDESKLSAKADGIGA
-324 TVEKSYDEETR
+324 IVEKSYDEETH

-340 VKGNDFS
+340 VKGNDIS
-347 VNTENFHTYTLEFK
+347 ANTENFHTYTLEFK
-361 QTEEQIPMESTD
+361 QAEEQIPLESTD

-380 TVNDNSADPQITT
+380 TVNGNSADSQITT

-399 TANSYSFALD
+399 TDASYSFALD

-414 AGEEAMPI
+414 AGEDAMPI

-428 NLTVSEDGS
+428 NLTVSEDGN

-452 EGVTG
+452 EGVTS
-457 WFGPGLGD
+457 WLGPQLGD

-480 ADIDIDMTSTIG
+480 ADIDIDMTNTIG
-492 QVIKVSF
+492 QI
-499 TPEVET
+499 
-505 QFTNPLLV
+505 
-513 TVNGNSADPQI
+513 
-524 TTIRLIKNT
+524 
-533 ANSYSFALD
+533 
-542 NFILGAGEEAMPIGN
+542 
-557 ILLKNLTVSEDGSS
+557 
-571 FTANQTIQITEGDK
+571 
-585 EGVTGWFGPG
+585 
-595 LGDVPVVLSA
+595 
-605 TKNGNNMTANID
+605 
-617 IDMTSTIGQVI
+617 I

-657 RNFAANWNTVC
+657 RNFAANWNTIC

-676 ALGATQAQAFTAC
+676 TLGATQVQAFTAC
-689 DGATLTFTKTESM
+689 DGTTLTFTKTESM

-717 TPMYISTEIKTTVPQ
+717 TPLYISTEIKATAPT
-732 SVTHGNVTFTGNY
+732 SVTHGNVTFVGNY
-745 EAGRNMEGLYGVA
+745 EAGKNMEGLYGVA
-758 EKDGAQYI
+758 EKAGEQYI
-766 MRGGAGSTLGST
+766 MRGGKGSTLGST
-778 GAYFTVSGSEVNSLH
+778 GAYFTVSGSEVNT
-793 LRLDG
+793 LRIRLEGTGTG
-798 IETNISGVQTGQD
+798 ISDVEAGKGGQT
-811 GQAFDIYTLGG
+811 FDIYSLNG

>member
-13 LGYGIQA
+13 FGCGIQA
-20 QYLPNTDFETWK
+20 QYLPNTGFEAWK

-45 KSGEAEGFRVRPG
+45 KSGGAEGFRQRPG
-58 TEPMNWNGSSVNQ
+58 TEPMDWNGSSVNQ
-71 KVWAFFFSQEKQETL
+71 KVWAFFYSQEKQEEL

-108 STIDLGSN
+108 GNIGSN

-123 GIPWV
+123 GTPWV
-128 YAVSTISD
+128 YAVSTIEQ

-158 KRTPSIEGSENAHII
+158 KRTPSTEGNENAHII

-181 SSEIRSHTTNDI
+181 SSGIKSHTTNDI
-193 KKDVDRV
+193 KEDVDRV
-200 VMGKESGTGNGTLI
+200 VMGKESGTANGTLI
-214 ASCDYSFS
+214 ASCDYGFA
-222 TTTNNE
+222 TTTNND

-262 DNIKD
+262 ANIKD

-286 LSYDGKSLD
+286 LSYDGKSID
-295 DFSKDKYEYAITAN
+295 GFSKDKYEYTITAD
-309 YDESKLSATANGIGA
+309 YDESKLSAKADGIGA
-324 TVEKSYDEETR
+324 IVEKSYDEETH

-340 VKGNDFS
+340 VKGNDIS
-347 VNTENFHTYTLEFK
+347 ANTENFHTYTLEFK
-361 QTEEQIPMESTD
+361 QAEEQIPLESTD

-380 TVNDNSADPQITT
+380 TVNGNSADSQITT

-399 TANSYSFALD
+399 TDASYSFALD

-414 AGEEAMPI
+414 AGEDAMPI

-428 NLTVSEDGS
+428 NLTVSEDGN

-452 EGVTG
+452 EGVTS
-457 WFGPGLGD
+457 WLGPQLGD

-480 ADIDIDMTSTIG
+480 ADIDIDMTNTIG
-492 QVIKVSF
+492 QI
-499 TPEVET
+499 
-505 QFTNPLLV
+505 
-513 TVNGNSADPQI
+513 
-524 TTIRLIKNT
+524 
-533 ANSYSFALD
+533 
-542 NFILGAGEEAMPIGN
+542 
-557 ILLKNLTVSEDGSS
+557 
-571 FTANQTIQITEGDK
+571 
-585 EGVTGWFGPG
+585 
-595 LGDVPVVLSA
+595 
-605 TKNGNNMTANID
+605 
-617 IDMTSTIGQVI
+617 I

-657 RNFAANWNTVC
+657 RNFAANWNTIC

-676 ALGATQAQAFTAC
+676 TLGATQVQAFTAC
-689 DGATLTFTKTESM
+689 DGTTLTFTKTESM

-717 TPMYISTEIKTTVPQ
+717 TPLYISTEIKATVPT
-732 SVTHGNVTFTGNY
+732 SVTHGNVTFVGNY
-745 EAGRNMEGLYGVA
+745 EAGKNMEGLYGVA
-758 EKDGAQYI
+758 EKAGEQYI
-766 MRGGAGSTLGST
+766 MRGGKGSTLGST
-778 GAYFTVSGSEVNSLH
+778 GAYFTVSGSEVNT
-793 LRLDG
+793 LRIRLEGTGTG
-798 IETNISGVQTGQD
+798 ISDVEAGKGGQT
-811 GQAFDIYTLGG
+811 FDIYSLNG

-836 KGIYLINGKK
+836 KGIYLINGKN
-846 HIVK
+846 IS

>member
-1 MKRLFTLLLGAT
+1 M
-13 LGYGIQA
+13 
-20 QYLPNTDFETWK
+20 D
-32 EVCGSSYQSSKSG
+32 
-45 KSGEAEGFRVRPG
+45 
-58 TEPMNWNGSSVNQ
+58 WNGSSVNQ
-71 KVWAFFFSQEKQETL
+71 KVWAFFYSQEKQEEL

-108 STIDLGSN
+108 GNIGSN

-123 GIPWV
+123 GTPWV
-128 YAVSTISD
+128 YAVSTIEQ

-158 KRTPSIEGSENAHII
+158 KRTPSTEGNENAHII

-181 SSEIRSHTTNDI
+181 SSGIKSHTTNDI
-193 KKDVDRV
+193 KEDVDRV
-200 VMGKESGTGNGTLI
+200 VMGKESGTANGTLI
-214 ASCDYSFS
+214 ASCDYGFA
-222 TTTNNE
+222 TTTNND

-262 DNIKD
+262 ANIKD

-286 LSYDGKSLD
+286 LSYDGKSID
-295 DFSKDKYEYAITAN
+295 GFSKDKYEYTITAD
-309 YDESKLSATANGIGA
+309 YDESKLSAKADGIGA
-324 TVEKSYDEETR
+324 IVEKSYDEETH

-340 VKGNDFS
+340 VKGNDIS
-347 VNTENFHTYTLEFK
+347 ANTENFHTYTLEFK
-361 QTEEQIPMESTD
+361 QAEEQIPLESTD

-380 TVNDNSADPQITT
+380 TVNGNSADSQITT

-399 TANSYSFALD
+399 TDASYSFALD

-414 AGEEAMPI
+414 AGEDAMPI

-428 NLTVSEDGS
+428 NLTVSEDGN

-443 TIQITEGDK
+443 TIQITEGNK
-452 EGVTG
+452 EGVTS
-457 WFGPGLGD
+457 WFGP
-465 VPVVLSATKNGDNMT
+465 
-480 ADIDIDMTSTIG
+480 
-492 QVIKVSF
+492 Q
-499 TPEVET
+499 
-505 QFTNPLLV
+505 
-513 TVNGNSADPQI
+513 
-524 TTIRLIKNT
+524 
-533 ANSYSFALD
+533 
-542 NFILGAGEEAMPIGN
+542 
-557 ILLKNLTVSEDGSS
+557 
-571 FTANQTIQITEGDK
+571 
-585 EGVTGWFGPG
+585 

-605 TKNGNNMTANID
+605 TKNGNNMTADID
-617 IDMTSTIGQVI
+617 IDMTNTIGQII

-657 RNFAANWNTVC
+657 RNFAANWNTIC

-676 ALGATQAQAFTAC
+676 TLGATQVQAFTAC
-689 DGATLTFTKTESM
+689 DGTTLTFTKTESM

-717 TPMYISTEIKTTVPQ
+717 TPLYISTEIKATVPT
-732 SVTHGNVTFTGNY
+732 SVTHGNVTFVGNY
-745 EAGRNMEGLYGVA
+745 EAGKNMEGLYGVA
-758 EKDGAQYI
+758 EKAGEQYI
-766 MRGGAGSTLGST
+766 MRGGKGSTLGST
-778 GAYFTVSGSEVNSLH
+778 GAYFTVSGSEVNT
-793 LRLDG
+793 LRIRLEGTGTG
-798 IETNISGVQTGQD
+798 ISDVEAGKGGQT
-811 GQAFDIYTLGG
+811 FDIYSLNG

>member
-1 MKRLFTLLLGAT
+1 MKKLFTLLLGAT
-13 LGYGIQA
+13 FGCGIQA
-20 QYLPNTDFETWK
+20 QYLPNTGFEAWK
-32 EVCGSSYQSSKSG
+32 EVCGSSYQSSKSASKG
-45 KSGEAEGFRVRPG
+45 GAEGFRQRPG
-58 TEPMNWNGSSVNQ
+58 TEPMDWNGSSVNQ
-71 KVWAFFFSQEKQETL
+71 KVWAFLFSQEKQEKL

-108 STIDLGSN
+108 GTIGSN

-123 GIPWV
+123 GTPWV

-158 KRTPSIEGSENAHII
+158 KRTPSTEGNENAHII
-173 AYLWKGTY
+173 AYLWKGAY
-181 SSEIRSHTTNDI
+181 SSRIKSHTTNDI
-193 KKDVDRV
+193 KEDVDRV
-200 VMGKESGTGNGTLI
+200 VMGKESGTANGTLI
-214 ASCDYSFS
+214 ASCDYGFA
-222 TTTNNE
+222 TTTNND

-262 DNIKD
+262 ANIKD

-286 LSYDGKSLD
+286 LSYDGKSID
-295 DFSKDKYEYAITAN
+295 GFSKDKYEYTITAD
-309 YDESKLSATANGIGA
+309 YDESKLSAKADGIGA
-324 TVEKSYDEETR
+324 IVEKSYDEETH

-340 VKGNDFS
+340 VKGNDIS
-347 VNTENFHTYTLEFK
+347 ANTENFHTYTLEFK
-361 QTEEQIPMESTD
+361 QAEEQIPLESTD

-380 TVNDNSADPQITT
+380 TVNGNSADSQITT

-399 TANSYSFALD
+399 TDASYSFALD

-414 AGEEAMPI
+414 AGEDAMPI

-428 NLTVSEDGS
+428 NLTVSEDGN

-452 EGVTG
+452 EGVTS
-457 WFGPGLGD
+457 WLGPQLGD

-480 ADIDIDMTSTIG
+480 ADIDIDMTNTIG
-492 QVIKVSF
+492 QI
-499 TPEVET
+499 
-505 QFTNPLLV
+505 
-513 TVNGNSADPQI
+513 
-524 TTIRLIKNT
+524 
-533 ANSYSFALD
+533 
-542 NFILGAGEEAMPIGN
+542 
-557 ILLKNLTVSEDGSS
+557 
-571 FTANQTIQITEGDK
+571 
-585 EGVTGWFGPG
+585 
-595 LGDVPVVLSA
+595 
-605 TKNGNNMTANID
+605 
-617 IDMTSTIGQVI
+617 I

-657 RNFAANWNTVC
+657 RNFAANWNTIC

-676 ALGATQAQAFTAC
+676 TLGATQVQAFTAC
-689 DGATLTFTKTESM
+689 DGTTLTFTKTESM

-717 TPMYISTEIKTTVPQ
+717 TPLYISTEIKATVPT
-732 SVTHGNVTFTGNY
+732 SVTHGNVTFVGNY
-745 EAGRNMEGLYGVA
+745 EAGKNMEGLYGVA
-758 EKDGAQYI
+758 EKAGEQYI
-766 MRGGAGSTLGST
+766 MRGGKGSTLGST
-778 GAYFTVSGSEVNSLH
+778 GAYFTVSGSEVNT
-793 LRLDG
+793 LRIRLEGTGTG
-798 IETNISGVQTGQD
+798 ISDVEAGKGGQT
-811 GQAFDIYTLGG
+811 FDIYSLNG

>member
-1 MKRLFTLLLGAT
+1 M
-13 LGYGIQA
+13 
-20 QYLPNTDFETWK
+20 D
-32 EVCGSSYQSSKSG
+32 
-45 KSGEAEGFRVRPG
+45 
-58 TEPMNWNGSSVNQ
+58 WNGSSVNQ
-71 KVWAFFFSQEKQETL
+71 KVWAFFYSQEKQEEL

-108 STIDLGSN
+108 GNIGSN

-123 GIPWV
+123 GTPWV
-128 YAVSTISD
+128 YAVSTIEQ

-158 KRTPSIEGSENAHII
+158 KRTPSTEGNENAHII

-181 SSEIRSHTTNDI
+181 SSGIKSHTTNDI
-193 KKDVDRV
+193 KEDVDRV
-200 VMGKESGTGNGTLI
+200 VMGKESGTANGTLI
-214 ASCDYSFS
+214 ASCDYGFA
-222 TTTNNE
+222 TTTNND

-262 DNIKD
+262 ANIKD

-286 LSYDGKSLD
+286 LSYDGKSID
-295 DFSKDKYEYAITAN
+295 GFSKDKYEYTITAD
-309 YDESKLSATANGIGA
+309 YDESKLSAKADGIGA
-324 TVEKSYDEETR
+324 IVEKSYDEETH

-340 VKGNDFS
+340 VKGNDIS
-347 VNTENFHTYTLEFK
+347 ANTENFHTYTLEFK
-361 QTEEQIPMESTD
+361 QAEEQIPLESTD

-380 TVNDNSADPQITT
+380 TVNGNSADSQITT

-399 TANSYSFALD
+399 TDASYSFALD

-414 AGEEAMPI
+414 AGEDAMPI

-428 NLTVSEDGS
+428 NLTVSEDGN

-443 TIQITEGDK
+443 TIQITEGNK
-452 EGVTG
+452 EGVTS
-457 WFGPGLGD
+457 WLGPQLGD

-480 ADIDIDMTSTIG
+480 ADIDIDMTNTIG
-492 QVIKVSF
+492 QI
-499 TPEVET
+499 
-505 QFTNPLLV
+505 
-513 TVNGNSADPQI
+513 
-524 TTIRLIKNT
+524 
-533 ANSYSFALD
+533 
-542 NFILGAGEEAMPIGN
+542 
-557 ILLKNLTVSEDGSS
+557 
-571 FTANQTIQITEGDK
+571 
-585 EGVTGWFGPG
+585 
-595 LGDVPVVLSA
+595 
-605 TKNGNNMTANID
+605 
-617 IDMTSTIGQVI
+617 I

-657 RNFAANWNTVC
+657 RNFAANWNTIC

-676 ALGATQAQAFTAC
+676 TLGATQVQAFTAC
-689 DGATLTFTKTESM
+689 DGTTLTFTKTESM

-717 TPMYISTEIKTTVPQ
+717 TPLYISTEIKATVPT
-732 SVTHGNVTFTGNY
+732 SVTHGNVTFVGNY
-745 EAGRNMEGLYGVA
+745 EAGKNMEGLYGVA
-758 EKDGAQYI
+758 EKAGEQYI
-766 MRGGAGSTLGST
+766 MRGGKGSTLGST
-778 GAYFTVSGSEVNSLH
+778 GAYFTVSGSEVNT
-793 LRLDG
+793 LRIRLEGTGTG
-798 IETNISGVQTGQD
+798 ISDVEAGKGGQT
-811 GQAFDIYTLGG
+811 FDIYSLNG

>member
-13 LGYGIQA
+13 FGCGIQA
-20 QYLPNTDFETWK
+20 QYLPNTGFEAWK

-45 KSGEAEGFRVRPG
+45 KSGGAEGFRQRPG
-58 TEPMNWNGSSVNQ
+58 TEPMDWNGSSVNQ
-71 KVWAFFFSQEKQETL
+71 KVWAFLFSQEKQEKL

-108 STIDLGSN
+108 GTIGSN

-123 GIPWV
+123 GTPWV

-158 KRTPSIEGSENAHII
+158 KRTPSTEGNENAHII
-173 AYLWKGTY
+173 AYLWKGA
-181 SSEIRSHTTNDI
+181 SSGIKSHTTNDI
-193 KKDVDRV
+193 KEDVDRV
-200 VMGKESGTGNGTLI
+200 VMGKESGTANGTLI
-214 ASCDYSFS
+214 ASCDYGFA
-222 TTTNNE
+222 TTTNND

-262 DNIKD
+262 ANIKD

-286 LSYDGKSLD
+286 LSYDGKSID
-295 DFSKDKYEYAITAN
+295 GFSKDKYEYTITAD
-309 YDESKLSATANGIGA
+309 YDESKLSAKADGIGA
-324 TVEKSYDEETR
+324 IVEKSYDEETH

-340 VKGNDFS
+340 VKGNDIS
-347 VNTENFHTYTLEFK
+347 ANTENFHTYTLEFK
-361 QTEEQIPMESTD
+361 QAEEQIPLESTD

-380 TVNDNSADPQITT
+380 TVNGNSADSQITT

-399 TANSYSFALD
+399 TDASYSFALD

-414 AGEEAMPI
+414 AGEDAMPI

-428 NLTVSEDGS
+428 NLTVSEDGNI
-437 SFTANQ
+437 FTANQ
-443 TIQITEGDK
+443 TIQITEGNK
-452 EGVTG
+452 EGVTS
-457 WFGPGLGD
+457 WLGPQLGD

-480 ADIDIDMTSTIG
+480 ADIDIDMTNTIG
-492 QVIKVSF
+492 QI
-499 TPEVET
+499 
-505 QFTNPLLV
+505 
-513 TVNGNSADPQI
+513 
-524 TTIRLIKNT
+524 
-533 ANSYSFALD
+533 
-542 NFILGAGEEAMPIGN
+542 
-557 ILLKNLTVSEDGSS
+557 
-571 FTANQTIQITEGDK
+571 
-585 EGVTGWFGPG
+585 
-595 LGDVPVVLSA
+595 
-605 TKNGNNMTANID
+605 
-617 IDMTSTIGQVI
+617 I

-657 RNFAANWNTVC
+657 RNFAANWNTIC

-676 ALGATQAQAFTAC
+676 TLGATQVQAFTAC
-689 DGATLTFTKTESM
+689 DGTTLTFTKTESM

-717 TPMYISTEIKTTVPQ
+717 TPLYISTEIKATVPT
-732 SVTHGNVTFTGNY
+732 SVTHGNVTFVGNY
-745 EAGRNMEGLYGVA
+745 EAGKNMEGLYGVA
-758 EKDGAQYI
+758 EKAGEQYI
-766 MRGGAGSTLGST
+766 MRGGKGSTLGST
-778 GAYFTVSGSEVNSLH
+778 GAYFTVSGSEVNT
-793 LRLDG
+793 LRIRLEGTGTG
-798 IETNISGVQTGQD
+798 ISDVEAGKGGQT
-811 GQAFDIYTLGG
+811 FDIYSLNG

>member
-13 LGYGIQA
+13 FGCGIQA
-20 QYLPNTDFETWK
+20 QYLPNTGFEAWK

-45 KSGEAEGFRVRPG
+45 KSGGAEGFRQRPG
-58 TEPMNWNGSSVNQ
+58 TEPMDWNGSSVNQ
-71 KVWAFFFSQEKQETL
+71 KVWAFFYSQEKQEEL

-108 STIDLGSN
+108 GNIGSN

-123 GIPWV
+123 GTPWV
-128 YAVSTISD
+128 YAVSTIEQ

-158 KRTPSIEGSENAHII
+158 KRTPSTEGNENAHII

-181 SSEIRSHTTNDI
+181 SSGIKSHTTNDI
-193 KKDVDRV
+193 KEDVDRV
-200 VMGKESGTGNGTLI
+200 VMGKESGTANGTLI
-214 ASCDYSFS
+214 ASCDYGFA
-222 TTTNNE
+222 TTTNND

-262 DNIKD
+262 ANIKD

-286 LSYDGKSLD
+286 LSYDGKSID
-295 DFSKDKYEYAITAN
+295 GFSKDKYEYTITAD
-309 YDESKLSATANGIGA
+309 YDESKLSAKADGIGA
-324 TVEKSYDEETR
+324 IVEKSYDEETH

-340 VKGNDFS
+340 VKGNDIS
-347 VNTENFHTYTLEFK
+347 ANTENFHTYTLEFK
-361 QTEEQIPMESTD
+361 QAEEQIPLESTD

-380 TVNDNSADPQITT
+380 TVNGNSADSQITT

-399 TANSYSFALD
+399 TDASYSFALD

-414 AGEEAMPI
+414 AGKDAMPI

-428 NLTVSEDGS
+428 NLTVSEDGN

-452 EGVTG
+452 EGVTS
-457 WFGPGLGD
+457 WLGPQLGD

-480 ADIDIDMTSTIG
+480 ADIDIDMTNTIG
-492 QVIKVSF
+492 QI
-499 TPEVET
+499 
-505 QFTNPLLV
+505 
-513 TVNGNSADPQI
+513 
-524 TTIRLIKNT
+524 
-533 ANSYSFALD
+533 
-542 NFILGAGEEAMPIGN
+542 
-557 ILLKNLTVSEDGSS
+557 
-571 FTANQTIQITEGDK
+571 
-585 EGVTGWFGPG
+585 
-595 LGDVPVVLSA
+595 
-605 TKNGNNMTANID
+605 
-617 IDMTSTIGQVI
+617 I

-657 RNFAANWNTVC
+657 RNFAANWNTIC

-676 ALGATQAQAFTAC
+676 TLGATQVQAFTAC
-689 DGATLTFTKTESM
+689 DGTTLTFTKTESM

-717 TPMYISTEIKTTVPQ
+717 TPLYISTEIKATVPT
-732 SVTHGNVTFTGNY
+732 SVTHGNVTFVGNY
-745 EAGRNMEGLYGVA
+745 EAGKNMEGLYGVA
-758 EKDGAQYI
+758 EKAGEQYI
-766 MRGGAGSTLGST
+766 MRGGKGSTLGST
-778 GAYFTVSGSEVNSLH
+778 GAYFTVSGSEVNT
-793 LRLDG
+793 LRIRLEGTGTG
-798 IETNISGVQTGQD
+798 ISDVEAGKGGQT
-811 GQAFDIYTLGG
+811 FDIYSLNG

>member
-1 MKRLFTLLLGAT
+1 M
-13 LGYGIQA
+13 
-20 QYLPNTDFETWK
+20 D
-32 EVCGSSYQSSKSG
+32 
-45 KSGEAEGFRVRPG
+45 
-58 TEPMNWNGSSVNQ
+58 WNGSSVNQ
-71 KVWAFFFSQEKQETL
+71 KVWAFFYSQEKQEEL

-108 STIDLGSN
+108 GNIGSN

-123 GIPWV
+123 GTPWV
-128 YAVSTISD
+128 YAVSTIEQ

-158 KRTPSIEGSENAHII
+158 KRTPSTEGNENAHII

-181 SSEIRSHTTNDI
+181 SSGIKSHTTNDI
-193 KKDVDRV
+193 KEDVDRV
-200 VMGKESGTGNGTLI
+200 VMGKESGTANGTLI
-214 ASCDYSFS
+214 ASCDYGFA
-222 TTTNNE
+222 TTTNND

-262 DNIKD
+262 ANIKD

-286 LSYDGKSLD
+286 LSYDGKSID
-295 DFSKDKYEYAITAN
+295 GFSKDKYEYTITAD
-309 YDESKLSATANGIGA
+309 YDESKLSAKADGIGA
-324 TVEKSYDEETR
+324 IVEKSYDEETH

-340 VKGNDFS
+340 VKGNDIS
-347 VNTENFHTYTLEFK
+347 ANTENFHTYTLEFK
-361 QTEEQIPMESTD
+361 QAEEQIPLESTD

-380 TVNDNSADPQITT
+380 TVNGNSADSQITT

-399 TANSYSFALD
+399 TDASYSFALD

-414 AGEEAMPI
+414 AGEDAMPI

-428 NLTVSEDGS
+428 NLTVSEDGKT
-437 SFTANQ
+437 FTANQ
-443 TIQITEGDK
+443 TIQITEGNK
-452 EGVTG
+452 EGVTS
-457 WFGPGLGD
+457 WFGP
-465 VPVVLSATKNGDNMT
+465 
-480 ADIDIDMTSTIG
+480 
-492 QVIKVSF
+492 Q
-499 TPEVET
+499 
-505 QFTNPLLV
+505 
-513 TVNGNSADPQI
+513 
-524 TTIRLIKNT
+524 
-533 ANSYSFALD
+533 
-542 NFILGAGEEAMPIGN
+542 
-557 ILLKNLTVSEDGSS
+557 
-571 FTANQTIQITEGDK
+571 
-585 EGVTGWFGPG
+585 

-605 TKNGNNMTANID
+605 TKNGNNMTADID
-617 IDMTSTIGQVI
+617 IDMTNTIGQII

-657 RNFAANWNTVC
+657 RNFAANWNTIC

-676 ALGATQAQAFTAC
+676 TLGATQVQAFTAC
-689 DGATLTFTKTESM
+689 DGTTLTFTKTESM

-717 TPMYISTEIKTTVPQ
+717 TPLYISTEIKATVPT
-732 SVTHGNVTFTGNY
+732 SVTHGNVTFVGNY
-745 EAGRNMEGLYGVA
+745 EAGKNMEGLYGVA
-758 EKDGAQYI
+758 EKAGEQYI
-766 MRGGAGSTLGST
+766 MRGGKGSTLGST
-778 GAYFTVSGSEVNSLH
+778 GAYFTVSGSEVNT
-793 LRLDG
+793 LRIRLEGTGTG
-798 IETNISGVQTGQD
+798 ISDVEAGKGGQT
-811 GQAFDIYTLGG
+811 FDIYSLNG

>member
-32 EVCGSSYQSSKSG
+32 EVCDSSYQSSKSG
-45 KSGEAEGFRVRPG
+45 KSGGAEGFRVRPG
-58 TEPMNWNGSSVNQ
+58 TEPMDWNGSSVNQ
-71 KVWAFFFSQEKQETL
+71 KVWVSFFSQEKQETL

-108 STIDLGSN
+108 GNYGSN

-123 GIPWV
+123 GTPWV
-128 YAVSTISD
+128 YAVTTISN

-158 KRTPSIEGSENAHII
+158 KRTPSEVSENAHII

-262 DNIKD
+262 DNIQD

-309 YDESKLSATANGIGA
+309 YDESKLSAKANGIGA

-399 TANSYSFALD
+399 TDASYSFALD

-457 WFGPGLGD
+457 WFGPELGD

-480 ADIDIDMTSTIG
+480 A
-492 QVIKVSF
+492 
-499 TPEVET
+499 
-505 QFTNPLLV
+505 
-513 TVNGNSADPQI
+513 
-524 TTIRLIKNT
+524 
-533 ANSYSFALD
+533 
-542 NFILGAGEEAMPIGN
+542 
-557 ILLKNLTVSEDGSS
+557 
-571 FTANQTIQITEGDK
+571 
-585 EGVTGWFGPG
+585 
-595 LGDVPVVLSA
+595 
-605 TKNGNNMTANID
+605 NID
-617 IDMTSTIGQVI
+617 IDMTGTIGQVI

-778 GAYFTVSGSEVNSLH
+778 GAYFTVSGSEVNFLQ

-798 IETNISGVQTGQD
+798 IETSISGVQTGQD
-811 GQAFDIYTLGG
+811 GQAFDIYTLSG

>member
-1 MKRLFTLLLGAT
+1 MFTLLLGAT
-13 LGYGIQA
+13 FGCGIQA
-20 QYLPNTDFETWK
+20 QYLPNTGFEAWK

-45 KSGEAEGFRVRPG
+45 KSGGAEGFRQRPG
-58 TEPMNWNGSSVNQ
+58 TEPMDWNGSSVNQ
-71 KVWAFFFSQEKQETL
+71 KVWAIFYSQEKQEEL

-108 STIDLGSN
+108 GNIGSN

-123 GIPWV
+123 GTPWV
-128 YAVSTISD
+128 YAVSTIEQ
-136 CDGGVYGGTNFTFR
+136 CDGGVYGGSNFTFR

-158 KRTPSIEGSENAHII
+158 KRTPSTEGNENAHII

-181 SSEIRSHTTNDI
+181 SSGIKSHTTNDI
-193 KKDVDRV
+193 KEDVDRV
-200 VMGKESGTGNGTLI
+200 VMGKESGTANGTLI
-214 ASCDYSFS
+214 ASCDYGFA
-222 TTTNNE
+222 TTTNND

-262 DNIKD
+262 ANIKD

-286 LSYDGKSLD
+286 LSYDGKSID
-295 DFSKDKYEYAITAN
+295 GFSKDKYEYTITAD
-309 YDESKLSATANGIGA
+309 YDESKLSAKADGIGA
-324 TVEKSYDEETR
+324 IVEKSYDEETH

-340 VKGNDFS
+340 VKGNDIS
-347 VNTENFHTYTLEFK
+347 ANTENFHTYTLEFK
-361 QTEEQIPMESTD
+361 QAEEQIPLESTD

-380 TVNDNSADPQITT
+380 TVNGNSADSQITT

-399 TANSYSFALD
+399 TDASYSFALD

-414 AGEEAMPI
+414 AGEDAMPI

-428 NLTVSEDGS
+428 NLTVSEDGN

-452 EGVTG
+452 EGVTS
-457 WFGPGLGD
+457 WLGPQLGD
-465 VPVVLSATKNGDNMT
+465 VPVVLSASKNGNNMT
-480 ADIDIDMTSTIG
+480 ADIDIDMTNTIG
-492 QVIKVSF
+492 QI
-499 TPEVET
+499 
-505 QFTNPLLV
+505 
-513 TVNGNSADPQI
+513 
-524 TTIRLIKNT
+524 
-533 ANSYSFALD
+533 
-542 NFILGAGEEAMPIGN
+542 
-557 ILLKNLTVSEDGSS
+557 
-571 FTANQTIQITEGDK
+571 
-585 EGVTGWFGPG
+585 
-595 LGDVPVVLSA
+595 
-605 TKNGNNMTANID
+605 
-617 IDMTSTIGQVI
+617 I

-657 RNFAANWNTVC
+657 RNFAANWNTIC

-676 ALGATQAQAFTAC
+676 TLGATQVQAFTAC
-689 DGATLTFTKTESM
+689 DGTTLTFTKTESM

-717 TPMYISTEIKTTVPQ
+717 TPLYISTEIKATVPT
-732 SVTHGNVTFTGNY
+732 SVTHGNVTFVGNY
-745 EAGRNMEGLYGVA
+745 EAGKNMEGLYGVA
-758 EKDGAQYI
+758 EKAGEQYI
-766 MRGGAGSTLGST
+766 MRGGKGSTLGST
-778 GAYFTVSGSEVNSLH
+778 GAYFTVSGSEVNT
-793 LRLDG
+793 LRIRLEGTGTG
-798 IETNISGVQTGQD
+798 ISDVEAGKGGQT
-811 GQAFDIYTLGG
+811 FDIYSLNG

-836 KGIYLINGKK
+836 KGIYLINGKN

>member
-108 STIDLGSN
+108 STIGLGSN

-465 VPVVLSATKNGDNMT
+465 VPVVLSATKNG
-480 ADIDIDMTSTIG
+480 
-492 QVIKVSF
+492 
-499 TPEVET
+499 
-505 QFTNPLLV
+505 
-513 TVNGNSADPQI
+513 
-524 TTIRLIKNT
+524 
-533 ANSYSFALD
+533 
-542 NFILGAGEEAMPIGN
+542 
-557 ILLKNLTVSEDGSS
+557 
-571 FTANQTIQITEGDK
+571 
-585 EGVTGWFGPG
+585 
-595 LGDVPVVLSA
+595 
-605 TKNGNNMTANID
+605 NNMTANID